1 MTAKSDR
8 AKEIL
13 NDPVIQE
20 AFQALRDKYRSVL
33 GSNSVPDVDIL
44 DVHRMLLL
52 LNRLEQ
58 HIKQIIA
65 SGELD
70 DLRANEE
77 GQPSFLGNLIK
88 WPTN

>member
-20 AFQALRDKYRSVL
+20 AFQALRDRYRSVL
-33 GSNSVPDVDIL
+33 GSNSVQDVDIL

-58 HIKQIIA
+58 HLKQVIS

-70 DLRANEE
+70 DFRANEDE
-77 GQPSFLGNLIK
+77 QPSFLGNLIK